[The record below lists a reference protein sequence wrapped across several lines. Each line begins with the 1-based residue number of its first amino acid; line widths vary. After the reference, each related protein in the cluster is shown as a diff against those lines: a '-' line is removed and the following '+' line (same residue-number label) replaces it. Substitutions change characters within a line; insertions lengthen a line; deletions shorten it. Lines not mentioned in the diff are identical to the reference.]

1 MKLCKSMQ
9 CVSSPE
15 VGIRSLALSLCTYY
29 ITVCDRMHMNAAYVC
44 AYGVRQGS
52 AVYTIM
58 FVCGVS
64 CVPAAAL
71 GSAFACE
78 GWRPGSPTK
87 PAACGQPVSPQGYT
101 CLGPTLVPVLGL
113 QTWAKPSFFLGIED
127 LNSGLTAWLTRT

>member
-1 MKLCKSMQ
+1 MCA
-9 CVSSPE
+9 CVHVVWRLE
-15 VGIRSLALSLCTYY
+15 VGIGSLPLSLRTYY
-29 ITVCDRMHMNAAYVC
+29 ITVCDRMHMNAVYAC

-52 AVYTIM
+52 AVYTFM
-58 FVCGVS
+58 FAYGAS

-87 PAACGQPVSPQGYT
+87 PAACGQPVNPQGYP

-113 QTWAKPSFFLGIED
+113 QTWAKPGFFLGTED
-127 LNSGLTAWLTRT
+127 LNSGLTAWLAIT